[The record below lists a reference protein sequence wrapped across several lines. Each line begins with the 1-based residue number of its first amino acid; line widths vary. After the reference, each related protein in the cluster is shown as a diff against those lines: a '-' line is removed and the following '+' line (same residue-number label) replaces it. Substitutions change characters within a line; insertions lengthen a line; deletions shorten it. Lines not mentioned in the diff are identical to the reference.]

1 MFVHSHLDILITY
14 FAIDFQKNSSNV
26 LDTKSILHMIRL
38 TLLIG
43 LPGSGKSTWAR
54 QLITEN
60 PQRLLISTD
69 GIRAQLFGEEIIQGD
84 WLLVWQE
91 VESQLR
97 TAVAKI
103 SSGEAKTAIY
113 DATNVVR
120 KSRREAIALARTTG
134 FTHITGVW
142 FDLPLE
148 VCLERNQQRDR
159 QVPSEVILQMNRQL
173 QDAPPDLRDG
183 LDYLIRR
190 QN

>member
-1 MFVHSHLDILITY
+1 
-14 FAIDFQKNSSNV
+14 
-26 LDTKSILHMIRL
+26 MIRL

-69 GIRAQLFGEEIIQGD
+69 AIRANLFGGEIIQGD

-91 VESQLR
+91 VESQFR

-103 SSGEAKTAIY
+103 SSGKAKAAIY

-148 VCLERNQQRDR
+148 VCLQRNQQRDR
-159 QVPSEVILQMNRQL
+159 QVPPEVILQMNRQL

-190 QN
+190 QIAAE